1 MKNFLISTIITIL
14 ETMIFVAI
22 ILGIV
27 HLVAWVVS
35 WGEQHPVLFLII
47 TIPCL
52 AKAIQNEINRI

>member
-14 ETMIFVAI
+14 ETIIFVAI

-52 AKAIQNEINRI
+52 AKAIHNEINRI

>member
-1 MKNFLISTIITIL
+1 MINFITRLITIIL
-14 ETMIFVAI
+14 ETIIFIAI
-22 ILGIV
+22 ILGIM

-35 WGEQHPVLFLII
+35 WGEQHPILFLII

>member
-14 ETMIFVAI
+14 ETIIFVAI